1 MHVHP
6 NLIVRP
12 AASRSCRPPTLG
24 RVLPGP
30 APTRGRLLVATPL
43 LDDPNF
49 DRSVVYMVEHH
60 DEGALGLVLNRPSG
74 EELVD
79 PLEGWVSAQSAPSR
93 VFSGGPVEPDAL
105 IALARL
111 EHRVTAGPADDDDAN
126 YLAPLTGDIASAD
139 LAADPALVIGRINAL
154 RVFRGYAGWEPG
166 QLEAEIESGSWIVVD
181 SESADVFTHDPEE
194 LWRRVLRRQPGRLGW
209 LAEAPDDLAWN

>member
-1 MHVHP
+1 MFIQTALRRDRGQAINP
-6 NLIVRP
+6 P
-12 AASRSCRPPTLG
+12 AYTG
-24 RVLPGP
+24 VVLPGP
-30 APTRGRLLVATPL
+30 APTRGRLLVATPM

-79 PLEGWVSAQSAPSR
+79 PLEGWVTAQSAPSR

-111 EHRVTAGPADDDDAN
+111 EHRVTAGSADDEDTN

-181 SESADVFTHDPEE
+181 SESSDVFTNDPED

>member
-1 MHVHP
+1 M
-6 NLIVRP
+6 
-12 AASRSCRPPTLG
+12 
-24 RVLPGP
+24 
-30 APTRGRLLVATPL
+30 

-79 PLEGWVSAQSAPSR
+79 PLEGWVSVQSAPSR

-111 EHRVTAGPADDDDAN
+111 DQPPAPDADGEQDTE
-126 YLAPLTGDIASAD
+126 YLAPLTGEIASAD
-139 LAADPALVIGRINAL
+139 LAADPALIVGRINAL

-181 SESADVFTHDPEE
+181 SDPSDVFTDDPEE